1 MIGINEKNN
10 LPIKYNKKHATSLG
24 TTKIDNEDI
33 NGIIKEVQR
42 RDKFDKEFDI
52 GVVSEY

>member
-24 TTKIDNEDI
+24 ATKIDNEDI
-33 NGIIKEVQR
+33 NGIIKEVHSR
-42 RDKFDKEFDI
+42 EKFDKEFEI